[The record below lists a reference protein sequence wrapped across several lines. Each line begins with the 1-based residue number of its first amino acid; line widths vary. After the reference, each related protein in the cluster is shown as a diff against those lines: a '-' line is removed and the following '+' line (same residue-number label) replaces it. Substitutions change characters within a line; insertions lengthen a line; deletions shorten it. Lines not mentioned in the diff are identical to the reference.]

1 MTLRAAE
8 NRRVKNIENMNKN
21 VDKDKD
27 GYGCG

>member
-21 VDKDKD
+21 VDKD